1 MPQDVPK
8 SLQEKVF
15 PEFETLQQYS
25 VGPVHPEQHDAWVG
39 PAPQFEQVFSHVM
52 SNSLFLVSVQQISGL
67 PGPHVPGVGTKV
79 LIYEPKP
86 MSHNVLT
93 TGAGADAGVG
103 DLDGD
108 VLWTK
113 SRCEMAEELNGK
125 TIPGL
130 PAADFRGSS
139 RSNDLL

>member
-1 MPQDVPK
+1 M
-8 SLQEKVF
+8 
-15 PEFETLQQYS
+15 
-25 VGPVHPEQHDAWVG
+25 QHDAWVG

-52 SNSLFLVSVQQISGL
+52 SNSLFLVSVQQRSGL

-108 VLWTK
+108 EVLWRK
-113 SRCEMAEELNGK
+113 SRCEMAKELYSK
-125 TIPGL
+125 TMPGL
-130 PAADFRGSS
+130 SWS
-139 RSNDLL
+139 QSV

>member
-1 MPQDVPK
+1 M
-8 SLQEKVF
+8 
-15 PEFETLQQYS
+15 
-25 VGPVHPEQHDAWVG
+25 QHDAWVG

-52 SNSLFLVSVQQISGL
+52 SNSLFLVSVQQVFLFFSL
-67 PGPHVPGVGTKV
+67 PVLEKGHVPGVGTKV

-93 TGAGADAGVG
+93 TGAGAGAWVG

-108 VLWTK
+108 VLWTN

>member
-1 MPQDVPK
+1 M
-8 SLQEKVF
+8 
-15 PEFETLQQYS
+15 
-25 VGPVHPEQHDAWVG
+25 QHDAWVG

-52 SNSLFLVSVQQISGL
+52 SNSLFLVSVQQVFLFFSL
-67 PGPHVPGVGTKV
+67 PVLEKGHVPGVGTKV